1 MILLNYHWLILLHK
15 QNNITFSMSYSS
27 CLLITEILP
36 LCCVTLHMVSVMLL
50 LQDRLITMATLVR
63 LLPSVYSHVYQDD
76 ILVESLFTIATF
88 VWPLS
93 WQKSLLYISN

>member
-1 MILLNYHWLILLHK
+1 
-15 QNNITFSMSYSS
+15 
-27 CLLITEILP
+27 
-36 LCCVTLHMVSVMLL
+36 MVSVMLL
-50 LQDRLITMATLVR
+50 LEDRLITMATLVR